1 MDVDGFGTRTGA
13 LLAEL
18 GLVQVL
24 ADIYFL
30 DRDELLALEGFKDK
44 KVDNLLNGLEASKNQ
59 SPVRFL
65 TALGIRFVG
74 SVVAGL
80 LMDEFGS
87 IDALAEASQERLQE
101 VEGIGPGTAVSVT
114 TWFADE
120 RHRALLE
127 KFRSAG
133 LKFEVNR
140 SDQAAASTALEG
152 LTFVI
157 TGTLPSLSRD
167 EAKALIEAHG
177 GKVTGSVSKNTNYLL
192 AGEKAGSKLTKAE
205 ALGIQVIDEAKLLDM
220 T

>member
-1 MDVDGFGTRTGA
+1 
-13 LLAEL
+13 
-18 GLVQVL
+18 
-24 ADIYFL
+24 
-30 DRDELLALEGFKDK
+30 
-44 KVDNLLNGLEASKNQ
+44 
-59 SPVRFL
+59 
-65 TALGIRFVG
+65 
-74 SVVAGL
+74 VVAGL
-80 LMDEFGS
+80 LLDEFGS

>member
-1 MDVDGFGTRTGA
+1 
-13 LLAEL
+13 
-18 GLVQVL
+18 
-24 ADIYFL
+24 
-30 DRDELLALEGFKDK
+30 
-44 KVDNLLNGLEASKNQ
+44 
-59 SPVRFL
+59 
-65 TALGIRFVG
+65 VG

-80 LMDEFGS
+80 LIDEFGS
-87 IDALAEASQERLQE
+87 IDVLAEASQERLEE

-127 KFRSAG
+127 KFRQAG
-133 LKFEVNR
+133 LKFEAEKPDAVATG
-140 SDQAAASTALEG
+140 SDSLAG

-205 ALGIQVIDEAKLLDM
+205 SLGVTIINESELLDM